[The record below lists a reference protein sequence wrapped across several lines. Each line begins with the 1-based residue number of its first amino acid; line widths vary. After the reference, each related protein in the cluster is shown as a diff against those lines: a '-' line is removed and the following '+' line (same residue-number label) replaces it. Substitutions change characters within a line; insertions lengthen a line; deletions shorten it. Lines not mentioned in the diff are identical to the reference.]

1 MIRRVA
7 SLLWL
12 TLLILLL
19 MAAAP
24 ARADDLTPEIQ
35 EMARLINAE
44 RAQAGLPPYKA
55 CPVAVPGCLLRRWN
69 LFPKN
74 RTLINADTR

>member
-1 MIRRVA
+1 MIRRGA

-35 EMARLINAE
+35 EMAQLINAE
-44 RAQAGLPPYKA
+44 RAQAGLPPYRL
-55 CPVAVPGCLLRRWN
+55 VPLLSQAAFCAGGTSSLKIER
-69 LFPKN
+69 
-74 RTLINADTR
+74 